1 MLETLFAFLGGSAF
15 RMLFGEISA
24 AWTKFQDH
32 RHELALMEVQARLD
46 AQRHTQQLEMVR
58 VQADAGIQVVRVQAD
73 ADVARTEAD
82 AWLDAVRATTM
93 RSGITWVDAWNSSIR
108 PALAT
113 ACVLLIV
120 GDWWQADMNL
130 DDYNWTLISAVI
142 GVFIGDRALTLR
154 GK

>member
-1 MLETLFAFLGGSAF
+1 MIETLFAFLGGSAF

-24 AWTKFQDH
+24 AWTKYQDH
-32 RHELALMEVQARLD
+32 KHELSMIAAQSRVD
-46 AQRHTQQLEMVR
+46 AQRHAEQLEMVR
-58 VQADAGIQVVRVQAD
+58 VQADAGIQVIRVQGD

-82 AWLDAVRATTM
+82 AWLDAVRATST

-120 GDWWQADMNL
+120 GDWVQAGFDL
-130 DDYNWTLISAVI
+130 YQYNWTLISAVI
-142 GVFIGDRALTLR
+142 GVFIGDRSLTLR